1 PLMRALS
8 NLFFQAED
16 GIRFFHV
23 TGVQTCALPI
33 FEAYIAPEQGSL
45 VTGFANAPKATL
57 YGGEAEVQ
65 YNYDL
70 VDLGGWFANKELV
83 VVSNYTYTK
92 SDISVGP
99 DDTTIDRFGIE
110 RPAGLYFVDDSPLVG
125 QSDHVANLQLSLQN
139 LDVLQQFTVMVNYA
153 SERVS
158 IRGANGRPD
167 VVEDP

>member
-83 VVSNYTYTK
+83 VRSEERR
-92 SDISVGP
+92 VG
-99 DDTTIDRFGIE
+99 E
-110 RPAGLYFVDDSPLVG
+110 AGSFSCVRCL
-125 QSDHVANLQLSLQN
+125 
-139 LDVLQQFTVMVNYA
+139 
-153 SERVS
+153 
-158 IRGANGRPD
+158 
-167 VVEDP
+167 